1 MGVLLGTGIPL
12 LQACGGDDGG
22 DDDGSTDNNGSTSGS
37 TGTTIFGAGAA
48 DSEDAVKESIADGLK
63 PEAGPLRLF
72 NYPDYVNPEVVAGF
86 EAKYGVKVEITTFD
100 TDTESIQKLASGAV
114 KVDVQHSVSASTIY
128 KLIGGGLVQP
138 LNRSYLTNFGN
149 IQPSFTDPYYD
160 PGAQYS
166 VPYTLFTT
174 GIGYRADR
182 VDAAEVAERGWDMIW
197 NGDFKG
203 EISILD
209 DSREGLFLAMMRK
222 GNFDINTTDPAV
234 IGAAGDDLA
243 ELIDLVNIK
252 INIEGYKDI
261 PEGATIDRPHLE
273 RRPDRRRVE
282 LPAGRHRLPDV
293 LGYWYPAD
301 NIGPLGNDCMCV
313 MANAESPVLAHLYI
327 DYLLDLQ
334 VAETELHVERVP
346 AGTDRASDAD
356 YLIGKGYVPEN
367 LRNAVLTTEQIEK
380 GLRYLPL
387 SPDDELIWE
396 DAWSKF
402 TAGG

>member
-1 MGVLLGTGIPL
+1 MRSSRRQFLARSAQLGVLLGAGIPI
-12 LQACGGDDGG
+12 LQACGGDGDGG
-22 DDDGSTDNNGSTSGS
+22 SSSAPDSGS
-37 TGTTIFGAGAA
+37 EA
-48 DSEDAVKESIADGLK
+48 DGVPAIADALS
-63 PEAGPLRLF
+63 PEKGPLRLF

-114 KVDVQHSVSASTIY
+114 KVDVQHSVSATTIN
-128 KLIGGGLVQP
+128 KLIQGGLVQQ
-138 LNRSYLTNFGN
+138 LNRSYLTNFAN
-149 IQPSFTDPYYD
+149 IQDAFLDPFYD
-160 PGAQYS
+160 KGAKYS

-197 NGDFKG
+197 NGDYQG

-209 DSREGLFLAMMRK
+209 DSRESLFLAMMRS
-222 GNFDINTTDPAV
+222 GNYDSNTTDRSV
-234 IGAAGDDLA
+234 IEKAGADLA

-261 PEGATIDRPHLE
+261 PEGATTIAHTWNADLIGGA
-273 RRPDRRRVE
+273 
-282 LPAGRHRLPDV
+282 LNFLPDGTGPEV

-313 MANAESPVLAHLYI
+313 MANAQSPVLAHLYL
-327 DYLLDLQ
+327 DYLMDLQ
-334 VAETELHVERVP
+334 VAELNFTWNAYLP
-346 AGTDRASDAD
+346 ALKGLDAD

-367 LRNAVLTTEQIEK
+367 LRNAVLTTEQINK

-387 SPDDELIWE
+387 APDDELIW
-396 DAWSKF
+396 DDVWSKF

>member
-12 LQACGGDDGG
+12 LQACGGSDDGG
-22 DDDGSTDNNGSTSGS
+22 GNGGSTDGSGGTSAG
-37 TGTTIFGAGAA
+37 TATTIFGADAG
-48 DSEDAVKESIADGLK
+48 DSADAVKESIADGLK
-63 PEAGPLRLF
+63 PEGGPLRLF

-86 EAKYGVKVEITTFD
+86 EEKYGVKVEITTFD

-149 IQPSFTDPYYD
+149 IQPSFADPFYD
-160 PGAQYS
+160 KGAKYS
-166 VPYTLFTT
+166 VPYTIYST

-197 NGDFKG
+197 NGNYKG

-209 DSREGLFLAMMRK
+209 DSREALFLAMMRK

-234 IGAAGDDLA
+234 IAAAGADLT

-261 PEGATIDRPHLE
+261 PEGSTTIAHTWNADLIGGA
-273 RRPDRRRVE
+273 
-282 LPAGRHRLPDV
+282 LNYLPDGTGPEV

-313 MANAESPVLAHLYI
+313 MANAESPVLAHLYL
-327 DYLLDLQ
+327 DYLLDLA
-334 VAETELHVERVP
+334 VAELNFTWNAYLP
-346 AGTDRASDAD
+346 ALVGLDAD

-367 LRNAVLTTEQIEK
+367 LRNAVLTTEQIDK

-396 DAWSKF
+396 DTWSKF

>member
-1 MGVLLGTGIPL
+1 MRSSRRQFLARSAQLGVLLGAGIPI
-12 LQACGGDDGG
+12 LQACGGDGDGG
-22 DDDGSTDNNGSTSGS
+22 SSSAPDSGS
-37 TGTTIFGAGAA
+37 EA
-48 DSEDAVKESIADGLK
+48 DGVPAIADALS
-63 PEAGPLRLF
+63 PEKGPLRLF

-114 KVDVQHSVSASTIY
+114 KVDVQHSVSATTIN
-128 KLIGGGLVQP
+128 KLIQGGLVQQ
-138 LNRSYLTNFGN
+138 LNRSYLTNFAN
-149 IQPSFTDPYYD
+149 IQDAFLDPFYD
-160 PGAQYS
+160 KGAKYS

-197 NGDFKG
+197 NGDYKG

-209 DSREGLFLAMMRK
+209 DSRESLFLAMMRS
-222 GNFDINTTDPAV
+222 GNYDSNTTDRSV
-234 IGAAGDDLA
+234 IEKAGADLA

-252 INIEGYKDI
+252 INIEGYTDI
-261 PEGATIDRPHLE
+261 PEGATTIAHTWNADLIGGA
-273 RRPDRRRVE
+273 
-282 LPAGRHRLPDV
+282 LNFLPDGTGPEV

-313 MANAESPVLAHLYI
+313 MANAQSPVLAHLYL
-327 DYLLDLQ
+327 DYLMDLQ
-334 VAETELHVERVP
+334 VAELNFTWNAYLP
-346 AGTDRASDAD
+346 ALKGLDAD

-367 LRNAVLTTEQIEK
+367 LRNAVLTTEQINK

-387 SPDDELIWE
+387 APDDELIW
-396 DAWSKF
+396 DDVWSKF

>member
-1 MGVLLGTGIPL
+1 MRSSRRQFLARSAQLGVLLGAGIPI
-12 LQACGGDDGG
+12 LQACGGDGDGG
-22 DDDGSTDNNGSTSGS
+22 SSSAPDSGS
-37 TGTTIFGAGAA
+37 EA
-48 DSEDAVKESIADGLK
+48 DGVPAIADGLS
-63 PEAGPLRLF
+63 PEKGPLRLF

-114 KVDVQHSVSASTIY
+114 KVDVQHSVSATTIN
-128 KLIGGGLVQP
+128 KLIQGGLVQQ
-138 LNRSYLTNFGN
+138 LNRSYLTNFAN
-149 IQPSFTDPYYD
+149 IQDAFLDPFYD
-160 PGAQYS
+160 KGAKYS

-197 NGDFKG
+197 NGDYKG

-209 DSREGLFLAMMRK
+209 DSRESLFLAMMRS
-222 GNFDINTTDPAV
+222 GNYDSNTTDRSV
-234 IGAAGDDLA
+234 IEKAGADLA

-261 PEGATIDRPHLE
+261 PEGATTIAHTWNADLIGGA
-273 RRPDRRRVE
+273 
-282 LPAGRHRLPDV
+282 LNFLPDGTGPEV

-313 MANAESPVLAHLYI
+313 MANAQSPVLAHLYL
-327 DYLLDLQ
+327 DYLMDLQ
-334 VAETELHVERVP
+334 VAELNFTWNAYLP
-346 AGTDRASDAD
+346 ALKGLDAD

-367 LRNAVLTTEQIEK
+367 LRNAVLTTEQIDK

-387 SPDDELIWE
+387 APDDELIW
-396 DAWSKF
+396 DDVWSKF

>member
-1 MGVLLGTGIPL
+1 MRSSRRQFLARSAQLGVLLGAGIPI
-12 LQACGGDDGG
+12 LQACGGDGDGG
-22 DDDGSTDNNGSTSGS
+22 SSSAPDSGS
-37 TGTTIFGAGAA
+37 EA
-48 DSEDAVKESIADGLK
+48 DGVPAIADALS
-63 PEAGPLRLF
+63 PEKGPLRLF

-114 KVDVQHSVSASTIY
+114 KVDVQHSVSATTIN
-128 KLIGGGLVQP
+128 KLIQGGLVQQ
-138 LNRSYLTNFGN
+138 LNRSYLTNFAN
-149 IQPSFTDPYYD
+149 IQDAFLDPFYD
-160 PGAQYS
+160 KGAKYS

-197 NGDFKG
+197 NGDYKG

-209 DSREGLFLAMMRK
+209 DSRESLFLAMMRS
-222 GNFDINTTDPAV
+222 GNYDSNTTDRSV
-234 IGAAGDDLA
+234 IEKAGADLA

-261 PEGATIDRPHLE
+261 PEGATTIAHTWNADLIGGA
-273 RRPDRRRVE
+273 
-282 LPAGRHRLPDV
+282 LNFLPDGTGPEV

-313 MANAESPVLAHLYI
+313 MANAQSPVLAHLYL
-327 DYLLDLQ
+327 DYLMDLQ
-334 VAETELHVERVP
+334 VAELNFTWNAYLP
-346 AGTDRASDAD
+346 ALKGLDAD

-367 LRNAVLTTEQIEK
+367 LRNAVLTTEQINK

-387 SPDDELIWE
+387 APDDELIW
-396 DAWSKF
+396 DDVWSKF